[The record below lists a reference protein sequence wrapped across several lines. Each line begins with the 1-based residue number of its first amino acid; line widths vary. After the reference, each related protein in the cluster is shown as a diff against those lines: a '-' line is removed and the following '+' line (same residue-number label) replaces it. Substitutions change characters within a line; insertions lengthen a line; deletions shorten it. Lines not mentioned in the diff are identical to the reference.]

1 MKVFNLRKNLFKG
14 VFGLLLIT
22 LVLIITMTS
31 VAQAEEKV
39 FRIPTLGGLDNL
51 DPRVLLS
58 TAHAVV
64 QYGIFESLVRTHDGN
79 LLPGMAESWEIS
91 DGGMTYT
98 FHLRD
103 AKWSDGKP
111 VTAGDFVHAFVR
123 MFEICPASSIFD
135 DIKNGAQLR
144 SGEVSP
150 EQLGVQAP
158 DDKTVVITLK
168 NPVPYFMGLIGLH
181 LGSPGREDLADKF
194 GDGYGA
200 TAESLASCGPF
211 ILTEWKHEDK
221 VVMEKNPDYWNADK
235 IKLDKVIVY
244 ILPAEQ
250 TQRNLF
256 DTGEL
261 EYYIP
266 RSEAEAVEYEAEG
279 KLVRYVR
286 GGIRDLHINKHGQN
300 DPVKAKILS
309 NPNFMK
315 AISYAIDRQGYID
328 NVLQGNGVPA
338 TVQTPPVHTIYPGKT
353 WGEVSTNYGKYHP
366 ETVDLAKSKAYMDKV
381 LEDMGYSS
389 VDQLPEF
396 DFLTSMDPEDPKDVA
411 AYLLSVFTDIG
422 LKINV
427 VYATGKQFYNNLY
440 KPALTYDFARA
451 GWGPDYDDP
460 HTYMGYWTTSSM
472 DMGVTFE
479 NEEFDT
485 LLDEANS
492 ETDLVKRAEIINQAE
507 ALFSDIAPCIPI
519 MHFKGAIAVQPWV
532 KGLTTAISGLAIDY
546 IYSDIEK

>member
-1 MKVFNLRKNLFKG
+1 MKYFILKNNLFKI
-14 VFGLLLIT
+14 VFGLLLIA
-22 LVLIITMTS
+22 LVLTITMTS
-31 VAQAEEKV
+31 IAQSGEKV
-39 FRIPTLGGLDNL
+39 FTIPLSGGLDNL

-64 QYGIFESLVRTHDGN
+64 QYGIFESLVRTHDGD
-79 LLPGMAESWEIS
+79 LLPGMAETWEIS
-91 DGGMTYT
+91 DDGMTYT

-123 MFEICPASSIFD
+123 LFEICPASSIFD

-144 SGEVSP
+144 AGEVLP
-150 EQLGVQAP
+150 EELGVQAP

-168 NPVPYFMGLIGLH
+168 NPVPYFMGLIGMH
-181 LGSPGREDLADKF
+181 LGAPGREDLVKKF
-194 GDGYGA
+194 GDEYGA
-200 TAESLASCGPF
+200 TAESLASNGPF
-211 ILTEWKHEDK
+211 ILKEWKHEDK
-221 VVMEKNPDYWNADK
+221 LVLEKNPDYWNADK
-235 IKLDKVIVY
+235 IKLDKVVIY
-244 ILPAEQ
+244 ILPTEQ
-250 TQRNLF
+250 TQRNMF
-256 DTGEL
+256 DNGEID
-261 EYYIP
+261 YYIP
-266 RSEAEAVEYEAEG
+266 RSEAEAVEYEAKG
-279 KLVRYVR
+279 MLTRYVR

-300 DPVKAKILS
+300 DPVKAKILG

-338 TVQTPPVHTIYPGKT
+338 TVQTPPVHAIYPGKT

-366 ETVDLAKSKAYMDKV
+366 ETADLAKSKAYMDKV

-396 DFLTSMDPEDPKDVA
+396 DFLTSVDPEDPKDIG
-411 AYLLSVFTDIG
+411 AYLLSVFSDIG

-427 VYATGKQFYNNLY
+427 KHATGKQFYNNLY
-440 KPALTYDFARA
+440 KPALAYDFARA

-460 HTYMGYWTTSSM
+460 HTYMGYWTSSSM

-479 NEEFDT
+479 NPEFDA
-485 LLDEANS
+485 LLDKANK
-492 ETDLVKRAEIINQAE
+492 ETDLVKRAQILNQAE
-507 ALFSDIAPCIPI
+507 ALFSDIAPAIPI

-532 KGLTTAISGLAIDY
+532 KDLTTAISGLAIDY
-546 IYSDIEK
+546 IYSDIVK

>member
-1 MKVFNLRKNLFKG
+1 MKIFNLRKSLLKI
-14 VFGLLLIT
+14 VFGLLLIA
-22 LVLIITMTS
+22 LVFTIVMTS
-31 VAQAEEKV
+31 SAQAEEKV
-39 FRIPTLGGLDNL
+39 FRIPASGGLDNL

-64 QYGIFESLVRTHDGN
+64 QYAIFESLVRTHDGN
-79 LLPGMAESWEIS
+79 LLPGMAETWEIS
-91 DGGMTYT
+91 DDGMTYT

-103 AKWSDGKP
+103 AKWSDGKK

-135 DIKNGAQLR
+135 DVKNGAQLR
-144 SGEVSP
+144 AGEVPP

-181 LGSPGREDLADKF
+181 LGSPGREDLAKKF

-211 ILTEWKHEDK
+211 ILREWKHEDK
-221 VVMEKNPDYWNADK
+221 LVLEKNPDYWNADK
-235 IKLDKVIVY
+235 IKLDKVVIY

-250 TQRNLF
+250 TQRNMF
-256 DTGEL
+256 DNGDID
-261 EYYIP
+261 YYIP
-266 RSEAEAVEYEAEG
+266 RSEAEAAEYEA
-279 KLVRYVR
+279 KSMLTRYVR
-286 GGIRDLHINKHGQN
+286 GGIRDIHINKHGQN
-300 DPVKAKILS
+300 DPVKAKILG

-366 ETVDLAKSKAYMDKV
+366 ETADLAKSKAYMDEV
-381 LEDMGYSS
+381 LKDMGYSS

-396 DFLTSMDPEDPKDVA
+396 DFLTSVDPEDPKDIG
-411 AYLLSVFTDIG
+411 AYLLSVFSDIG

-427 VYATGKQFYNNLY
+427 KHATGKQFYNNLY
-440 KPALTYDFARA
+440 KPALAYDFARA

-460 HTYMGYWTTSSM
+460 HTYMGYWTSSSM

-479 NEEFDT
+479 NPEFDE
-485 LLDEANS
+485 LLDKANK
-492 ETDLVKRAEIINQAE
+492 ETDLVKRAQIINQAE
-507 ALFSDIAPCIPI
+507 ALFSDIAPCIPL

-532 KGLTTAISGLAIDY
+532 KDLTTAITGLAVDY
-546 IYSDIEK
+546 IFSDIVK